1 MDGEQF
7 GGLKLTAEIAHEVIL
22 QAKSSTRESRPLGI
36 EKVALRKHAKLTILE

>member
-7 GGLKLTAEIAHEVIL
+7 GGLKLTAEIALEVIFRL
-22 QAKSSTRESRPLGI
+22 NQAQESRPPST

>member
-22 QAKSSTRESRPLGI
+22 QAKSSTREQTK
-36 EKVALRKHAKLTILE
+36 KVALRKHAKLAILE